1 MQHNDIRPSC
11 TLGPRRLGG
20 GDPHGQGRG
29 EIGAKVVHG
38 PTAKPCKTSADPRI
52 SVCLTGRS
60 GSGKF
65 ERLPRC
71 VPLVVRVGVRAIL
84 ENSTACQKSM
94 PSLISVCLG
103 WLSGCFVL
111 AGFFFGWMELSQFD
125 SFCTAGISY
134 PSGFVFPCTFSG
146 SFCFW
151 GVLGF
156 EHQRRV

>member
-1 MQHNDIRPSC
+1 LQHNDIRPSC

-20 GDPHGQGRG
+20 GDTPGQGRG

-71 VPLVVRVGVRAIL
+71 ALLWWWCVGVRAIL

-103 WLSGCFVL
+103 WPSGCFVL

-134 PSGFVFPCTFSG
+134 PSGFVFPFAFLG
-146 SFCFW
+146 AF
-151 GVLGF
+151 VLGG
-156 EHQRRV
+156 VGV